1 MATTLEKDAASL
13 AGFKAILKGK
23 GTEIAKNV
31 KTVTDRAIEKA
42 APVVGKT
49 LEKTIKA
56 YDTATLTGIKLHN
69 KVDSIMD
76 KVNPGAAGRIL
87 QAGFTNPMPG
97 ATEFQILT
105 ELAGGAIHHGKNL
118 VNKMISK

>member
-56 YDTATLTGIKLHN
+56 KETAMYAGIKLHD
-69 KVDSIMD
+69 KVDSIMN

-87 QAGFTNPMPG
+87 QAGHNPMLG